1 MYLSIKNT
9 GPVALGRGQ
18 PGTPARDTNINNNY
32 VDMHDGSD
40 GSTNSDNR

>member
-18 PGTPARDTNINNNY
+18 PGKPVRDPKINNNY
-32 VDMHDGSD
+32 VDMHDGI
-40 GSTNSDNR
+40 TNSYNR